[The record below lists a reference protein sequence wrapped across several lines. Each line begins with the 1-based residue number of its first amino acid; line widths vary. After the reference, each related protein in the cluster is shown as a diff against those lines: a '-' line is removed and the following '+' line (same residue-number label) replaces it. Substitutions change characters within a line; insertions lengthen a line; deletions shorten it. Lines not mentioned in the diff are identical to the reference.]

1 MIEKSAW
8 VKEQELG
15 VKSMDTEHQLQSRLV
30 ATLRDAVET
39 GRERAVVAELLRR
52 LEDTSKVHFLSE
64 ELLMRLDAYEHYG
77 AHVEEHRRLLDQ
89 LATLCEKYEADPGL
103 DLRDS
108 LSWIEDWLGAHIKG
122 MDRRFTESL
131 LDGDDELS

>member
-1 MIEKSAW
+1 MAIKSAW
-8 VKEQELG
+8 EKEQALG
-15 VKSMDTEHQLQSRLV
+15 VKSMDTEHRLQTRLV
-30 ATLRDAVET
+30 ASLRDAVET

-89 LATLCEKYEADPGL
+89 LATLCQRFEAEPGL
-103 DLRDS
+103 DLRES
-108 LSWIEDWLGAHIKG
+108 LDWIEGWLGDHIKG

-131 LDGDDELS
+131 EDGDDAEG

>member
-1 MIEKSAW
+1 MVEKSAW
-8 VKEQELG
+8 EKKQELG
-15 VKSMDTEHQLQSRLV
+15 VESMDREHQLQTRLV

-39 GRERAVVAELLRR
+39 GRERTVIAELLRR

-77 AHVEEHRRLLDQ
+77 AHVDEHRKLLDQ
-89 LATLCEKYEADPGL
+89 LATLCARYESDPGL

-108 LSWIEDWLGAHIKG
+108 LGWIEEWLNAHIKG
-122 MDRRFTESL
+122 LDRRFTESL
-131 LDGDDELS
+131 QDDDLENS